1 MNLKILL
8 PSEVLLQKEVDKV
21 IAEAENGSFCL
32 LPHHV
37 DFTASLV
44 PSLFTF
50 TTVDGQEE
58 ILAMDRGVLVKQ
70 GADVLVSARSAVRGL
85 DLGRLKEMVE
95 QTFQALDEREKV
107 ARTAAAKLEADIVR
121 RFMELRDR
129 G

>member
-8 PSEVLLQKEVDKV
+8 PSEILLQQEVSKV
-21 IAEAENGSFCL
+21 MAEAENGSFCL

-44 PSLFTF
+44 PSLFTY
-50 TTVDGQEE
+50 TIADGREE

>member
-1 MNLKILL
+1 MILKILL
-8 PSEVLLQKEVDKV
+8 PSEVLLQKEISKI
-21 IAEAENGSFCL
+21 IAEAENGSFCI

-37 DFTASLV
+37 DFTTSLV

-50 TTVDGQEE
+50 STVEGQEE

-70 GADVLVSARSAVRGL
+70 GINVLVSARSAVRGL
-85 DLGRLKEMVE
+85 DLGRLKETVE

>member
-1 MNLKILL
+1 MILKILL
-8 PSEVLLQKEVDKV
+8 PSEVLLQKEVSKIV
-21 IAEAENGSFCL
+21 AEAENGSFCI

-50 TTVDGQEE
+50 STVEGQEE
-58 ILAMDRGVLVKQ
+58 MLAMDRGVLVKQ
-70 GADVLVSARSAVRGL
+70 GIEVLVSARSAVRGL
-85 DLGRLKEMVE
+85 DLGRLKETVE